1 MICNAAFCSL
11 KKLCLLTMDSLE
23 LFSYCQQAQEKKKK
37 KNFWQF
43 PVLMEELK
51 LAFNGPM
58 VKESFVLCSSRPK
71 NGHFVSQ

>member
-11 KKLCLLTMDSLE
+11 RKLCLLTMDSLE
-23 LFSYCQQAQEKKKK
+23 LSPTANRHREKKKD
-37 KNFWQF
+37 FWQF

-51 LAFNGPM
+51 LAFTGPM

-71 NGHFVSQ
+71 NGHFVTQ